1 MKMSDGG
8 RHEISGD
15 WVIAKACEVVEECEN
30 LGAVKDVVTK
40 MVAVDD
46 VRGLTRLLM
55 NKGWRVRVE
64 GIRGLQEIG
73 DVRVVEPLIKALKDE
88 DERVRVEACRALRTI
103 ARNLTR
109 IGSVH

>member
-1 MKMSDGG
+1 MKAFDGDKHG
-8 RHEISGD
+8 ISGD

-30 LGAVKDVVTK
+30 LGAVKDVVTR

-55 NKGWRVRVE
+55 HKGWRVRVE
-64 GIRGLQEIG
+64 GIKGLQDIG

-88 DERVRVEACRALRTI
+88 DERVRVEACRALRMI
-103 ARNLTR
+103 VRNMER